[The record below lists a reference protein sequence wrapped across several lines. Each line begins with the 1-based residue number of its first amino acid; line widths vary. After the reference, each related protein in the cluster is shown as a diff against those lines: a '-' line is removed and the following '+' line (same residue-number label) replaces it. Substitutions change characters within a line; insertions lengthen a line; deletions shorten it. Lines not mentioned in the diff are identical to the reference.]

1 MIDKT
6 VASEY
11 NANWLKLAAMIKL
24 GMEPAKINYEA
35 EWRKMARKCSNRKTT
50 GRS

>member
-6 VASEY
+6 ELNDY
-11 NANWLKLAAMIKL
+11 NAKWLKLAAMIRL

-35 EWRKMARKCSNRKTT
+35 EWHKMARKCSNRKTT

>member
-6 VASEY
+6 DANEY
-11 NANWLKLAAMIKL
+11 NAKWLKLAAMIKL
-24 GMEPAKINYEA
+24 GMEPARINYEA
-35 EWRKMARKCSNRKTT
+35 EWHKMAKKCSNRKTT

>member
-6 VASEY
+6 EANDY
-11 NANWLKLAAMIKL
+11 NAKWLKLAAMIKL

-35 EWRKMARKCSNRKTT
+35 EWHKMARKCSNRKTT
-50 GRS
+50 SGS

>member
-1 MIDKT
+1 MIGKT
-6 VASEY
+6 NTDEY
-11 NANWLKLAAMIKL
+11 NAKWLKLAAMIRL

>member
-6 VASEY
+6 DANEY
-11 NANWLKLAAMIKL
+11 NAKWRKLAAMIKL
-24 GMEPAKINYEA
+24 GMEPVKINYEA

-50 GRS
+50 SRS

>member
-6 VASEY
+6 DANEY
-11 NANWLKLAAMIKL
+11 TAKWLKLAAMIKL

-35 EWRKMARKCSNRKTT
+35 EWRRMAKKCSNRKTT

>member
-1 MIDKT
+1 MIGKT
-6 VASEY
+6 DANEY
-11 NANWLKLAAMIKL
+11 NAKWLKLAAMIKL

-35 EWRKMARKCSNRKTT
+35 EWHKMAKKCSNRKTT

>member
-1 MIDKT
+1 MTDKT
-6 VASEY
+6 YANEY
-11 NANWLKLAAMIKL
+11 NAKYLKLAAMIKL
-24 GMEPAKINYEA
+24 GMEPAKINYAA

>member
-6 VASEY
+6 
-11 NANWLKLAAMIKL
+11 NANEYAAKWLKLAAMIRL

-35 EWRKMARKCSNRKTT
+35 EWHKMARKCSNRKTT

>member
-6 VASEY
+6 DANEY
-11 NANWLKLAAMIKL
+11 TAKWLKLAAMIKL

-35 EWRKMARKCSNRKTT
+35 EWHKMARKCSNRKTT

>member
-6 VASEY
+6 DANEY
-11 NANWLKLAAMIKL
+11 NAKWLKLAAMIKL

-35 EWRKMARKCSNRKTT
+35 EWRKMAIKCSNRKTA

>member
-1 MIDKT
+1 MIDRID
-6 VASEY
+6 ANDY
-11 NANWLKLAAMIKL
+11 NAKWLKLAAMIKL

-35 EWRKMARKCSNRKTT
+35 EWHKMAKKCSNRKTT

>member
-6 VASEY
+6 DANEY
-11 NANWLKLAAMIKL
+11 AAKWLKLAAMIRL

-35 EWRKMARKCSNRKTT
+35 EWRRMARKCSNRKTA

>member
-6 VASEY
+6 DANDY
-11 NANWLKLAAMIKL
+11 NAKWLKLSAMIKL

-35 EWRKMARKCSNRKTT
+35 EWHKMARKCSNRKTT
-50 GRS
+50 SKS